1 MTEKSVTFKLMNIF
15 SGTFMRNFAYKG
27 MAIVYLYM
35 AHFFKVY
42 SETVL
47 NDSVVSCIFPTCFAV
62 SVR

>member
-35 AHFFKVY
+35 AHFIRSTISKY
-42 SETVL
+42 TVKR
-47 NDSVVSCIFPTCFAV
+47 F
-62 SVR
+62 